1 MGNLQYRS
9 TVWMCQQMCEDSEI
23 PQESC
28 LPIPLFM
35 FLMYQQMS
43 WGRYAIFIA
52 WLHQHFPLQGYWV
65 FRYLK
70 THCPTRVYSFQYLAG
85 HYLLYHV
92 AKIISCLC

>member
-28 LPIPLFM
+28 PPIPLLT

-43 WGRYAIFIA
+43 WGRYAIYIT
-52 WLHQHFPLQGYWV
+52 WLHQHFPHQGYWV
-65 FRYLK
+65 FLYLK
-70 THCPTRVYSFQYLAG
+70 THYPTGVYSFQYLA
-85 HYLLYHV
+85 
-92 AKIISCLC
+92 